1 MPVEQ
6 KVLGGKIVQPSSRRQ
21 STSVFGNLD
30 WFTVLL
36 YFVLVALGWMN
47 IYAVVYSPEN
57 IVNIFSF
64 DINSGKQ
71 LLWIGTGV
79 ILMIVL
85 LVVDYKVYEHLAYPI
100 YGGIILLLLF
110 TLAVANPVAGSRSWL
125 DLGGG
130 VRLQPAELAKFATAL
145 AISRFLS
152 NVSLRQQN
160 MKDQMVLAAI
170 TFLPAIIIILQ
181 NETGSALVFGAFILA
196 FFREGMSP
204 LILIIGGSA
213 AAIFIL
219 TLLVPKLYLLIG
231 VAALM
236 GLAMFLDYRLMR
248 RFKTMIALFVLIIGM
263 VFSVDYFVN
272 DILQPHQQ
280 NRIKALINPEADPLG
295 YGWNVT
301 QSKIAIGSGG
311 FWGKGFLEGT
321 QTKFDFVPE
330 QSTDFIFCT
339 IGEEHGWLGST
350 ILIGLFMLLLMR
362 IVYIAERQKSVFGR
376 TYGYCVVSIIF
387 FHFVI
392 NVGMTIGLAPVVGI
406 PLPFFSYGGSSLWS
420 FTILLFILLAIDANR
435 NRELVR

>member
-1 MPVEQ
+1 M
-6 KVLGGKIVQPSSRRQ
+6 QPSSRRQ

-30 WFTVLL
+30 WFTVLI

-47 IYAVVYSPEN
+47 IYAVVYSPDN
-57 IVNIFSF
+57 VVNIFSF

-110 TLAVANPVAGSRSWL
+110 TLAVASPVAGSRSWL
-125 DLGGG
+125 ELGGG

-145 AISRFLS
+145 AISKFLS
-152 NVSLRQQN
+152 QVSLRQQK
-160 MKDQMVLAAI
+160 MRDQMVLAAI
-170 TFLPAIIIILQ
+170 TFLPAVIIILQ

-231 VAALM
+231 IAALM

-248 RFKTMIALFVLIIGM
+248 RFKTMIALFVLVVGM

-272 DILQPHQQ
+272 DVLQPHQQ

-339 IGEEHGWLGST
+339 IGEEHGWVGST
-350 ILIGLFMLLLMR
+350 ILIALFLLLMMR

-376 TYGYCVVSIIF
+376 TYGYCVVSVIF

>member
-1 MPVEQ
+1 M
-6 KVLGGKIVQPSSRRQ
+6 QPSSRRQ

-57 IVNIFSF
+57 VVNIFSF

-125 DLGGG
+125 ELGGG

-145 AISRFLS
+145 AISKFLS

-160 MKDQMVLAAI
+160 MKDQMILAAI
-170 TFLPAIIIILQ
+170 TFLPAVIIILQ

-231 VAALM
+231 IAALM

-339 IGEEHGWLGST
+339 IGEEHGWIGST